1 MKMKRLVLTLM
12 LANCFVA
19 TSTLAAPLLDFDPQT
34 HAERAAK
41 SNSWIEIDDAA
52 LGRNID
58 KLKVMVGPNTKICAV
73 VKADAY
79 GNSIELIMPTL
90 MKANLPCLG
99 FASNEEARIA
109 RQHGY
114 KGTLMRVRTATETEV
129 RDGVQYN
136 IEELVGNLKYAQKVA
151 QIANEAKR
159 PIAVHVAINA
169 NGLSRNGLELAT
181 KQGREDALAIAKM
194 KDLQIVGLMTH
205 YPVEDKDDVKANLAL
220 FNEQSAWLI
229 KAANL
234 DRSKLT
240 LHTANTFATFEV
252 PEARLDMV
260 RVGGA
265 IYGDLPSYP
274 TLERTMASFKTTV
287 AAVNSFPKGNT
298 VGYDRTFTLKR
309 DSRLANL
316 PMGYA
321 DGYRR
326 AFSNK
331 AFVLING
338 HRVPV
343 VGKISMNTTMVDV
356 TDFPD
361 IKIGDEVVLFGKQG
375 KGEITQDELEEI
387 HGALLADIYT
397 QWANSNPRIL
407 KK

>member
-1 MKMKRLVLTLM
+1 MKFKRLILTLM
-12 LANCFVA
+12 VANCFVA
-19 TSTLAAPLLDFDPQT
+19 TSTLAAPLLDYNPDT
-34 HAERAAK
+34 HAARVAK
-41 SNSWIEIDDAA
+41 NNSWIEIDDAA

-58 KLKVMVGPNTKICAV
+58 RLKAMVGPSTKICAI

-79 GNSIELIMPTL
+79 GNSIELIMPAL
-90 MKANLPCLG
+90 LKANLPCLG

-109 RQHGY
+109 RKHGY
-114 KGTLMRVRTATETEV
+114 AGTLMRVRTATEAEV
-129 RDGVQYN
+129 RDGIQYN
-136 IEELVGNLKYAQKVA
+136 VEELVGNLAYAQKVA
-151 QIANEAKR
+151 QIAKEANR
-159 PIAVHVAINA
+159 PVAIHVAINA

-181 KQGREDALAIAKM
+181 EKGRKDALAITKI
-194 KDLQIVGLMTH
+194 KDLQITGMMTH
-205 YPVEDKDDVKANLAL
+205 YPVEDKDDVRANLAL

-265 IYGDLPSYP
+265 IYGDLPWYP
-274 TLERTMASFKTTV
+274 ELERTMASFKTTV
-287 AAVNSFPKGNT
+287 AAVNSYPKGNT

-326 AFSNK
+326 AFSNN

-375 KGEITQDELEEI
+375 KEEITQDELEKI